1 MANIQEAQEI
11 QVFDAGSIVHGEEHL
26 HPTQV
31 LLNHSVQA
39 VLPKITINL
48 EKKGM
53 YFGNCSFNPF

>member
-1 MANIQEAQEI
+1 MCSSDLI
-11 QVFDAGSIVHGEEHL
+11 QVFEAGSIVRGEEKL

-39 VLPKITINL
+39 VLPKTTINP

-53 YFGNCSFNPF
+53 YVGNCSFNPF